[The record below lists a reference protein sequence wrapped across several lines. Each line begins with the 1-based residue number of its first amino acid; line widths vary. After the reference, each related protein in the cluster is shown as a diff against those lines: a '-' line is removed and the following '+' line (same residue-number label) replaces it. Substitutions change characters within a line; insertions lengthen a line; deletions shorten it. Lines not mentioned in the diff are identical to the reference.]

1 MANFKIVEVEIE
13 KGKTKETR
21 QVLLQRVP
29 GDNGNDVV
37 QISAYIDRGDEGLDH
52 VSEEVVFEGIIF
64 LSGFFIDSFG
74 EEQALEF
81 IQIYE

>member
-13 KGKTKETR
+13 KGKSKGKRE
-21 QVLLQRVP
+21 VLLQRIP
-29 GDNGNDVV
+29 GDDGNDVV
-37 QISAYIDRGDEGLDH
+37 RISTYVDRGDEILDH
-52 VSEEVVFEGIIF
+52 VTEDVVFEGITF

-74 EEQALEF
+74 EKQAIEF